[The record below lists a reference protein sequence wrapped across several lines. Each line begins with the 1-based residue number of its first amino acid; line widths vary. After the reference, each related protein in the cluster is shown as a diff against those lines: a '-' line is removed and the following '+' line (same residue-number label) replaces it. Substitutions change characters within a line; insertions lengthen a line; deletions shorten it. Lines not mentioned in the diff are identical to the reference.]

1 MCIYLYY
8 LYMYICLREMDEFD
22 IDNLDGGKGGERHE
36 AAAAR
41 CKVKKYQKAG
51 TPPQRCGQK
60 MKINHHYPL
69 VN

>member
-1 MCIYLYY
+1 
-8 LYMYICLREMDEFD
+8 MDEFD

-41 CKVKKYQKAG
+41 CKIKKYQKAG